1 MKTYIKT
8 IWTKALLCICICT
21 LLSCSA
27 EDGPHVVDP
36 FRVSIRFESAIGTNI
51 ADSLNIIDNTKPE
64 TWNAKKED
72 IQVRVYRGSDLK
84 PLEINRT
91 RWAYIK
97 ENTIPNFLGGTTL
110 NVSATDMRIWK
121 EDFWG
126 RETYIFEFRSKK
138 LFGNDEPH
146 TIKWFVTC
154 KGSMQYNVY
163 KCEIDNED
171 MPLSKSHLLMIAG
184 CADLYAEVTLRIKPT
199 K

>member
-8 IWTKALLCICICT
+8 IWTKAMLCICTCT
-21 LLSCSA
+21 LLSCSDK
-27 EDGPHVVDP
+27 DGPHVVDP
-36 FRVSIRFESAIGTNI
+36 FRVSIRFESPIGTNI

-110 NVSATDMRIWK
+110 NVSATD
-121 EDFWG
+121 
-126 RETYIFEFRSKK
+126 
-138 LFGNDEPH
+138 LFGDEKRISLSLEAKNYSATMSRIPLN
-146 TIKWFVTC
+146 
-154 KGSMQYNVY
+154 GS
-163 KCEIDNED
+163 
-171 MPLSKSHLLMIAG
+171 
-184 CADLYAEVTLRIKPT
+184 
-199 K
+199 